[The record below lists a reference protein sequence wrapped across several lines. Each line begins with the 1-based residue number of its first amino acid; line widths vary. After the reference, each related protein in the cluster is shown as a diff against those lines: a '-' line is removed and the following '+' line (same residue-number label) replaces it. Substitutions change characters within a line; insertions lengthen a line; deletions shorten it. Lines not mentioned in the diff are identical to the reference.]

1 MHACGIVM
9 IDDAL
14 ITKNHRPTI
23 NLGLIVY
30 RSMLR
35 NKNTYY
41 YYILYNIKY
50 QYIMH

>member
-1 MHACGIVM
+1 MHACSGIVM

-23 NLGLIVY
+23 NLVY
-30 RSMLR
+30 KSMLK

-41 YYILYNIKY
+41 VLYCY
-50 QYIMH
+50 V